1 MIGLKKTPMEK
12 SVKRKKVIFRRF
24 ASYAN
29 EGGTTVL
36 GGVGGENAALYESG
50 TLYAKRSENC
60 DFSDDCL
67 QQGAKAE
74 ILMTSAKNTV
84 KNIPTDNVT
93 NVFCVRMPGED
104 GTSIFE
110 RYLIA
115 LNTGYVHLYDE
126 ATKSFSAKTLV
137 GNYAQGTLIRA
148 VSGVQ
153 AYLMIGNKKGTFIK
167 SDEEFYPAVRA
178 NMTNVFCLCKNRLFV
193 FCRDGKLVYS
203 DPMNPLDMSVSIDN
217 GGYITLPLAL
227 GNPVALTGV
236 GEYVYVLFRRAIMR
250 LKVQGSARD
259 FYLEELPYAGGKIVG
274 GSACAIDNGVIFLA
288 HDGLWKVQG
297 REMKRFCEAF
307 TPNPYAQ
314 DIGCNAAI
322 CQGKYF
328 LRYPTKN
335 SIFLSVAVDL
345 DGQSWSY
352 CHDLVGLNVGFDTP
366 VFVKNGT
373 LYQLG
378 GNALPDGEVALF
390 ESMDTDF
397 GMRGKKT
404 LRRLELLGEGS
415 VTVKIY
421 YDGRF
426 VERDV
431 EFVDGK
437 AVLEIGVR
445 GERFSF
451 AFEIGHRSVLRGM
464 GAELEG

>member
-1 MIGLKKTPMEK
+1 MIGLKKTPIER
-12 SVKRKKVIFRRF
+12 SVKRKKVVFRRF
-24 ASYAN
+24 AAYAN
-29 EGGTTVL
+29 GGGTTVL
-36 GGVGGENAALYESG
+36 GGVGGENTSVYESG

-60 DFSDDCL
+60 DFSGNCL

-74 ILMTSAKNTV
+74 IFITSAGNTV
-84 KNIPTDNVT
+84 KNIPTNNVT
-93 NVFCVRMPGED
+93 NVFCVRMPAED
-104 GTSIFE
+104 GTSVFE

-115 LNTGYVHLYDE
+115 LNTGYVHLYNE
-126 ATKSFSAKTLV
+126 EGKSFSVKTLV
-137 GNYAQGTLIRA
+137 GNNVQGTLIRA

-153 AYLMIGNKKGTFIK
+153 AYLMIGDKKGTFIK

-178 NMTNVFCLCKNRLFV
+178 MMTNAFCLCKNRLFV

-203 DPMNPLDMSVSIDN
+203 DPMNPLDLSVSIDN
-217 GGYITLPLAL
+217 GGYITLPLSL
-227 GNPVALTGV
+227 GNPIALTGV

-250 LKVQGSARD
+250 LRVKGSGRD

-274 GSACAIDNGVIFLA
+274 GSACAIDDGVIFLA

-307 TPNPYAQ
+307 TPYPYAQ
-314 DIGCNAAI
+314 DIGCNAAV
-322 CQGKYF
+322 CEGKYF
-328 LRYPTKN
+328 LRYPIENNK
-335 SIFLSVAVDL
+335 FLSVAIDL
-345 DGQSWSY
+345 DGQGWSY
-352 CHDLVGLNVGFDTP
+352 CHDLVGLSAGFDTP

-373 LYQLG
+373 LYQLSG
-378 GNALPDGEVALF
+378 ETLPVGEVSVF

-404 LRRLELLGEGS
+404 LRRLELIGEGS

-426 VERDV
+426 VQRDV
-431 EFVDGK
+431 AFLDGK
-437 AVLEIGVR
+437 AVLEAGVR

-451 AFEIGHRSVLRGM
+451 TFEIGQRSVLRGM
-464 GAELEG
+464 SAELEG